1 MVDTILKEGTIIK
14 VKGGGICMAS
24 SQLVRTQLQLVFQV
38 GVDQNG
44 KGIYKNKNFNNI
56 KTSATPEQLYTIAK
70 SLEPL
75 QQWTLHEIERNDTS
89 IVFGY

>member
-1 MVDTILKEGTIIK
+1 
-14 VKGGGICMAS
+14 MAS
-24 SQLVRTQLQLVFQV
+24 SQLVRTQLQLVFRV
-38 GVDQNG
+38 GVDHDG

-56 KTSATPEQLYTIAK
+56 KTSATPEQLHAIAK

-89 IVFGY
+89 IVLGY